1 MHKFFLRTGIFLA
14 MLAVILGA
22 FGAHSLKSIV
32 DATSVAVFETGV
44 RYQMYHAFALI
55 ITGIL
60 TRYFSSPRV
69 IYAGYAFI
77 TGVALFSGSLY
88 LLTFFKTQ
96 GVVGMSGI
104 GLLTPLGG
112 VAFVIGWLMLFLGL
126 RKIDPRF

>member
-14 MLAVILGA
+14 MLAVIFGA

-32 DATSVAVFETGV
+32 DASSVAVFETGV
-44 RYQMYHAFALI
+44 RYQMYHSFALI

-69 IYAGYAFI
+69 VNAGYSFI
-77 TGVALFSGSLY
+77 IGVTLFSGSLY

-96 GVVGMSGI
+96 GVVGMTGI

-112 VAFVIGWLMLFLGL
+112 IAFVIGWLMLFLGV

>member
-14 MLAVILGA
+14 MLAVIFGA
-22 FGAHSLKSIV
+22 FGAHSLKSMV
-32 DATSVAVFETGV
+32 DASSVAVFETGV

-69 IYAGYAFI
+69 VNAGYAFI
-77 TGVALFSGSLY
+77 IGVVLFSGSLY

-96 GVVGMSGI
+96 GVVGMTGI

-126 RKIDPRF
+126 RKIDARF